1 MPFRLPLA
9 QLTRA
14 SRIARPILVPR
25 TPQSLRTYA
34 RSLDPKDYANEIPKD
49 SPLFQWEDDIK
60 YFLNT
65 FPGATKFYTNADG
78 STRIPTDE
86 ELVSLVRL
94 REYIR
99 SGIDGVKIS
108 EYFTVP
114 ADKREAY
121 FTDLE
126 KLRSKLAGD
135 LDAEEGKILDK
146 IPVEDHEGHLEWE
159 VIREKKREGWEP
171 LIYYGYLPIMGLIT
185 LYFMFGHKN
194 VQKHWALEELRLQTE
209 EKYLQDQ
216 AYYKSLTPE
225 QQLQKQLIIV
235 DKILSGNYDE
245 LISH

>member
-1 MPFRLPLA
+1 MPFRLSFA
-9 QLTRA
+9 QLSRA
-14 SRIARPILVPR
+14 SRMARPMLPRR
-25 TPQSLRTYA
+25 TPLSLRTYA

-49 SPLFQWEDDIK
+49 SPLFEWEDDIK
-60 YFLNT
+60 YFLST
-65 FPGATKFYTNADG
+65 FPGATNFYTNADG

-86 ELVSLVRL
+86 ELMSLVKL

-114 ADKREAY
+114 ADKRDAY
-121 FTDLE
+121 FADLE
-126 KLRSKLAGD
+126 KLRRKLAGD

-159 VIREKKREGWEP
+159 VIREKKKEGWEP
-171 LIYYGYLPIMGLIT
+171 LIYYGYLPIMGLVT

-216 AYYKSLTPE
+216 AHYKSLTPE
-225 QQLQKQLIIV
+225 QQLEKQLIIV